1 MKKITF
7 LLLTLLSTVAIN
19 AQTTFDLDW
28 EQGVNGALASFTIEV
43 GDAVRWTWANTVPHS
58 VTNKA
63 GSTEN
68 FDSGILTGMGTQYTY
83 TFTLVGENE
92 YDCVVHPASMFG
104 TITVVPVLSVQDKF
118 ERNLQF
124 YPNPVN
130 DELTIASL
138 YQFDNY
144 EIFDI
149 TGKKV
154 GQGLGEGTFT
164 TLNVSYLTT
173 GTYFMKVTA
182 GDLQTTIKLVKQ

>member
-1 MKKITF
+1 MKKITI
-7 LLLTLLSTVAIN
+7 LLFAVLSTMAVN

-63 GSTEN
+63 GSTET
-68 FDSGILTGMGTQYTY
+68 FDSGILTGMGTQFTY
-83 TFTLVGENE
+83 TFTQVGENE
-92 YDCVVHPASMFG
+92 YDCVVHPVTMFG
-104 TITVVPVLSVQDKF
+104 TITVEPSLSVQDKF
-118 ERNLQF
+118 VRNLQF

-130 DELTIASL
+130 DEMTIASL

-182 GDLQTTIKLVKQ
+182 GDLQTTIKLVKR

>member
-1 MKKITF
+1 MKKITI
-7 LLLTLLSTVAIN
+7 LLFTVLSTMAVN

-58 VTNKA
+58 VTSLG
-63 GSTEN
+63 GSTET
-68 FDSGILTGMGTQYTY
+68 FDSGILTGMGTQFTY
-83 TFTLVGENE
+83 TFTVVGIND
-92 YDCVVHPASMFG
+92 YDCVVHPATMFG
-104 TITVVPVLSVQDKF
+104 RITVEPVLSVQDKF
-118 ERNLQF
+118 VRNLKF

-130 DELTIASL
+130 DEMTIASL
-138 YQFDNY
+138 YQFDTY

-154 GQGLGEGTFT
+154 GHGLGEGTFT